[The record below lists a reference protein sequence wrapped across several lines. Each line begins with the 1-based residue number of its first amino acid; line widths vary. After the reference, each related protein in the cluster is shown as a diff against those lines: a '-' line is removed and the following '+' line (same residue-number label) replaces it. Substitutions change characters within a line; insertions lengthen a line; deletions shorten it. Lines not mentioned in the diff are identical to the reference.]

1 MRTKQVIIAS
11 AGLVAAGVG
20 AFLLGRKLFRKLPSP
35 KKLPRLPQ
43 DVIRSVMHKGKEFE
57 TQIQG

>member
-11 AGLVAAGVG
+11 VGLVAAGVG

-35 KKLPRLPQ
+35 KKLSRLPQ
-43 DVIRSVMHKGKEFE
+43 DAIRSVMHKGKAYEA
-57 TQIQG
+57 QMQG